1 MTDIHDRDIEFDGSV
16 TAEAFLTRLD
26 SLIIYRDVLS
36 GDVFSAFT
44 KLLEAVST
52 GNTRECSTYYF
63 KLTAALVSATP
74 RRVSGNIFSDYILHT
89 IVESETCFS
98 RMAARGFLDEFIYT
112 AMTNDLKILLEL
124 AHKPDSRL
132 QTLFERMLHP
142 VPKRKYGEDKIS
154 LMADAAWGGAVNRP
168 IKPPPEPVQPNTVV
182 PSEACVFVPSITFQ
196 YGDFYLRDSFVSDAA
211 LEEIYIRCL
220 DSSRD
225 PKELTEDLW
234 NFFNSYGTG
243 IFLKSRG
250 FYLSDNELLP
260 LPERAYSR
268 QYSMSLCEGTLSSSV
283 QNVIDFMCGDRA
295 ENTLIIGGRGTGK
308 TTLAFFV
315 MSELPEV
322 RLVYMRAEQAK
333 KSLRSV
339 FDTISREPLKFLVV
353 IDDVEDIE
361 ALHTIEALLM
371 GGAAQPENTLL
382 YAITENNLVSSM
394 FPNRETLEN
403 PKLDDFAEFIRA
415 ELSKRGMEFEYSDIH
430 NACMDYQLETRL
442 PFSYAAE
449 WPIIQ
454 RLRDLTKES

>member
-1 MTDIHDRDIEFDGSV
+1 MTDVHDRDMEFNGSI
-16 TAEAFLTRLD
+16 TAEAFLARLD

-36 GDVFSAFT
+36 DDVFQALK
-44 KLLEAVST
+44 KLLDAVSV
-52 GNTRECSTYYF
+52 GSTRECGKYYF
-63 KLTAALVSATP
+63 ELLAALVDADP

-112 AMTNDLKILLEL
+112 ATTGDLKVLLEL
-124 AHKPDSRL
+124 AYKPDSKL
-132 QTLFERMLHP
+132 QALFDRMHNP
-142 VPKRKYGEDKIS
+142 APKRKHGDDKIS

-168 IKPPPEPVQPNTVV
+168 IKPPPESAQPNTAM
-182 PSEACVFVPSITFQ
+182 PTETCVFVPSVTFQ
-196 YGDFYLRDSFVSDAA
+196 YGDFYLRDCFVSDAA

-250 FYLSDNELLP
+250 FYLSDNGLLP

-268 QYSMSLCEGTLSSSV
+268 EYSMSLCEGTRSASI

-295 ENTLIIGGRGTGK
+295 ENTLITGARGTGK
-308 TTLAFFV
+308 TTLMFSV

-322 RLVYMRAEQAK
+322 RLIYMRAEQAK
-333 KSLRSV
+333 KSLISV

-353 IDDVEDIE
+353 IDDVEDME

-382 YAITENNLVSSM
+382 YAITENDFVSAM
-394 FPNRETLEN
+394 FPNREVLEN
-403 PKLDDFAEFIRA
+403 PKLDEFAEFIHA

-442 PFSYAAE
+442 PFSYTAE

-454 RLRDLTKES
+454 RLRDLTGES